1 MPAGKNNNLIPCN
14 ERTKEQLSEM
24 GRKGAAARKKTLAER
39 RTMRERFL
47 ALRDMPLPK
56 DQQTDQIKTYGDAW
70 AYSMSDLVVQGKQ
83 GAVEAMKLML
93 AQIGEDVAEKQEIK
107 VVYNNSEAADLMG

>member
-24 GRKGAAARKKTLAER
+24 GKKGAATRRKQNAEK

-47 ALRDMPLPK
+47 MLRDMPLPK
-56 DQQTDQIKTYGDAW
+56 DQQTDTLKTFGDAW
-70 AYSMSDLVVQGKQ
+70 AWSMSQLIVDGKA
-83 GAVEAMKLML
+83 GAVEAMKLLL
-93 AQIGEDVAEKQEIK
+93 AQIGEDAVEKSEVRI
-107 VVYNNSEAADLMG
+107 VYDNKDADELMG